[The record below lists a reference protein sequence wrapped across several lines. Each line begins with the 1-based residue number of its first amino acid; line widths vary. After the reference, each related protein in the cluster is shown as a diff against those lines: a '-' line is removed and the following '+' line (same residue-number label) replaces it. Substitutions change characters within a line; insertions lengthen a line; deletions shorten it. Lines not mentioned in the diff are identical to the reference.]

1 MVAEQ
6 AVAWLLNWMVGQP
19 ALQTAPK
26 RMEQQT
32 LSRLVREASLRRVA
46 YFQWELDLTVTAL
59 TAQDVASTMLA
70 EVALESGVWIL
81 AAA

>member
-1 MVAEQ
+1 M
-6 AVAWLLNWMVGQP
+6 
-19 ALQTAPK
+19 
-26 RMEQQT
+26 
-32 LSRLVREASLRRVA
+32 REASLRRVA